1 VANSTSATLAT
12 TRLDCKYNGR
22 VFFTFFYR
30 FLLSVAR
37 QRLVL
42 PIVIFRIASA
52 RLSPARL
59 RASHYFASL
68 VFWPKMQTDFC
79 ATLLDPWRVVCVAMR
94 WHRVP

>member
-1 VANSTSATLAT
+1 VANSTLAT
-12 TRLDCKYNGR
+12 IATSRHVCKYNVR
-22 VFFTFFYR
+22 ILLVFFYR

-59 RASHYFASL
+59 RASHHFAAC
-68 VFWPKMQTDFC
+68 VFWPKMQTDFR
-79 ATLLDPWRVVCVAMR
+79 ASLLDPWRVVCVAMR
-94 WHRVP
+94 RDP